1 MPLMRKFRA
10 VAGIAVVWGIGGM
23 ILGATLAL
31 VVLRLR
37 NPGWL
42 SPGEIVW
49 MVARRDGIT
58 LALAGAAF
66 AISLGVWSKLS
77 SRRTSGKGWI
87 AAGAVGAAMVSNL
100 MVVPRLLALHIPV
113 PIFGVVALQSA
124 MAIVATV
131 GTVVVAERSARRAGG
146 SLIGRR
152 DATGKPTRPLAR
164 EVDGA

>member
-77 SRRTSGKGWI
+77 LPRPSAPSSSRR
-87 AAGAVGAAMVSNL
+87 
-100 MVVPRLLALHIPV
+100 
-113 PIFGVVALQSA
+113 
-124 MAIVATV
+124 
-131 GTVVVAERSARRAGG
+131 
-146 SLIGRR
+146 GRR
-152 DATGKPTRPLAR
+152 DGPGVPSSGAGTPRASRRAR
-164 EVDGA
+164 